1 MLIVGAKGF
10 AKEVLEICHQNDMLD
25 GLVFYD
31 DINED
36 VPEELY
42 GRFPVLTTLE
52 QAKTY
57 FEKIDNRFTVGI
69 GNPLL
74 REKLFLKFLS
84 CGGRLISTI
93 SQKAD
98 IGSYNVKIGEGA
110 NILDGVKI
118 SNDVTIGIMPIIYY
132 NSVITHDV
140 ILGNYVEISP
150 SVNLL
155 GRCKIGDFC
164 KIGTNSVVFP
174 DVEIGENTIIGAG
187 TVVNKD
193 LPANCTAVGVP
204 VRIIEKKQKTN

>member
-98 IGSYNVKIGEGA
+98 IGSYNVKI
-110 NILDGVKI
+110 
-118 SNDVTIGIMPIIYY
+118 
-132 NSVITHDV
+132 
-140 ILGNYVEISP
+140 
-150 SVNLL
+150 
-155 GRCKIGDFC
+155 
-164 KIGTNSVVFP
+164 
-174 DVEIGENTIIGAG
+174 
-187 TVVNKD
+187 
-193 LPANCTAVGVP
+193 
-204 VRIIEKKQKTN
+204 